1 MVEVVDLVS
10 SSEDEENKDEDEEN
24 KDVPNREVSAS
35 HCIDPKT
42 GEYVFSHNHR
52 LPKDLGDMLYSYQ
65 REGVGFIL
73 SRWHTKPCHGCL
85 LADDMGMGKTLQ
97 SVAALT
103 SLFYSFPQTKQF
115 ALIIAP
121 LAVLGQWQTAVEKT
135 FSKCELFHGTNKLKA
150 LDRVRTAGGV
160 LLSTYDTVSTEHSV
174 DALVNV
180 QWDCLIIDEATKIKN
195 YKTGAFKAARA
206 LADRSKHRLALS
218 ATPFENNLGEMWA
231 LFDFCCAGRLLG
243 KKVDFDR
250 NFSKRIESSSG
261 SSSRE
266 NTVLGAKLS
275 RTLHDVI
282 APFMLRREKSL
293 LKQHTAKLEK
303 APEFNVNKVDCV
315 VWVSLSP
322 HQRSTYQLFLESEQ
336 VKQVLNQTQSPLAA
350 ITVLRKICDDTR
362 LLPELNHN
370 PSAGG
375 KTSNKMRVLI
385 ALLRDLCL
393 EKEHKTVVFCNSK
406 QMLDFMEAEVDKHLG
421 KQGFSH
427 LRVDGSV
434 KTEDRARYIRA
445 FNRNEPVFTLGSG
458 GEEEEKRW
466 DCLFLTTGVGALGIE
481 ITGADRVILFQ
492 PHWNPAQDDQAVDR
506 CFRLGQKKN
515 VVCFRLVTVGTVE
528 EKMCDIQLRKSSLA
542 RNVLQA
548 SKGSSYA
555 CKFGIDTLFTLDAE
569 MGDDEWDEV
578 FGPAHQKRNLDEVER
593 LLLSESPHDCAEL
606 TSQLE
611 ALTSGRGDSSYLVGL
626 FDHHIVLSA
635 SERSQLFQENSRELQ
650 LGMQAL
656 TREERENLNKAME
669 DALHGCGSGQREE
682 EEEVWV
688 PRLNR
693 T

>member
-1 MVEVVDLVS
+1 
-10 SSEDEENKDEDEEN
+10 
-24 KDVPNREVSAS
+24 
-35 HCIDPKT
+35 
-42 GEYVFSHNHR
+42 
-52 LPKDLGDMLYSYQ
+52 
-65 REGVGFIL
+65 
-73 SRWHTKPCHGCL
+73 
-85 LADDMGMGKTLQ
+85 MGKTLQ

-231 LFDFCCAGRLLG
+231 LFDFAARGGCWARRWTLIGTFPSALRAPLG
-243 KKVDFDR
+243 K
-250 NFSKRIESSSG
+250 S
-261 SSSRE
+261 
-266 NTVLGAKLS
+266 
-275 RTLHDVI
+275 
-282 APFMLRREKSL
+282 P

-421 KQGFSH
+421 KQGFSIC
-427 LRVDGSV
+427 
-434 KTEDRARYIRA
+434 E
-445 FNRNEPVFTLGSG
+445 
-458 GEEEEKRW
+458 W
-466 DCLFLTTGVGALGIE
+466 
-481 ITGADRVILFQ
+481 TGA
-492 PHWNPAQDDQAVDR
+492 
-506 CFRLGQKKN
+506 
-515 VVCFRLVTVGTVE
+515 
-528 EKMCDIQLRKSSLA
+528 
-542 RNVLQA
+542 
-548 SKGSSYA
+548 
-555 CKFGIDTLFTLDAE
+555 
-569 MGDDEWDEV
+569 
-578 FGPAHQKRNLDEVER
+578 
-593 LLLSESPHDCAEL
+593 
-606 TSQLE
+606 
-611 ALTSGRGDSSYLVGL
+611 
-626 FDHHIVLSA
+626 
-635 SERSQLFQENSRELQ
+635 
-650 LGMQAL
+650 
-656 TREERENLNKAME
+656 
-669 DALHGCGSGQREE
+669 
-682 EEEVWV
+682 
-688 PRLNR
+688 
-693 T
+693 

>member
-1 MVEVVDLVS
+1 MPIDVVDLVS
-10 SSEDEENKDEDEEN
+10 SSSDSEGEEEEEN
-24 KDVPNREVSAS
+24 VPVRDS
-35 HCIDPKT
+35 HFVDPST

-52 LPKDLGDMLYSYQ
+52 LPKALGDMLYSYQ
-65 REGVGFIL
+65 REGVGFII

-103 SLFYSFPQTKQF
+103 SLFYSSPQTKRF
-115 ALIIAP
+115 ALIVAP

-135 FSKCELFHGTNKLKA
+135 FAKCELFHGASKLKA
-150 LDRVRTAGGV
+150 LDRIRSAGGV
-160 LLSTYDTVSTEHSV
+160 LLSTYDTVSTEPSL
-174 DALVNV
+174 DALLGVH
-180 QWDCLIIDEATKIKN
+180 WDCLIIDEATKIKN

-231 LFDFCCAGRLLG
+231 LFDFCCAGQLLG
-243 KKVDFDR
+243 RKADFDR
-250 NFSKRIESSSG
+250 NFAKRIESSS
-261 SSSRE
+261 SNE
-266 NTVLGAKLS
+266 NAVWGAKLS

-293 LKQHTAKLEK
+293 LKQRAVQLEN
-303 APEFNVNKVDCV
+303 APEFNVSKVDCV
-315 VWVSLSP
+315 VWVALSP
-322 HQRSTYQLFLESEQ
+322 HQRTTYQLFLESEQ

-362 LLPELNHN
+362 LLPELNA
-370 PSAGG
+370 SVGA

-406 QMLDFMEAEVDKHLG
+406 LMLNFMEAEVDKHLG
-421 KQGFSH
+421 RQGFSH
-427 LRVDGSV
+427 LRVDGDV

-445 FNRNEPVFTLGSG
+445 FNRNEPVVGLGG
-458 GEEEEKRW
+458 EEKRW

-506 CFRLGQKKN
+506 CFRLGQRKN

-555 CKFGIDTLFTLDAE
+555 CKSKIDTLFTLDEE
-569 MGDDEWDEV
+569 MDDDEWDEV
-578 FGPAHQKRNLDEVER
+578 FGSAHQKRNLDEVQR
-593 LLLSESPHDCAEL
+593 LLQSESPHDCAEL

-611 ALTSGRGDSSYLVGL
+611 ALTSGRGDSSHLVGL
-626 FDHHIVLSA
+626 FEHHVVLSA

-669 DALHGCGSGQREE
+669 DALLGCGQQEE
-682 EEEVWV
+682 EEWI
-688 PRLNR
+688 PRVSGKR
-693 T
+693 A